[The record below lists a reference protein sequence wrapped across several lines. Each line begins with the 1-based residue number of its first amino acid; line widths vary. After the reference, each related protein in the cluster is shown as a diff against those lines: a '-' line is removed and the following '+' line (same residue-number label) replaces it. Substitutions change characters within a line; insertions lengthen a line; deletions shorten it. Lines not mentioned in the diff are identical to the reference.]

1 MSLSVL
7 RRPAC
12 GRFPPAPCAA
22 GVRHGSGAGGWLCIR
37 HGFIRAATHRQP
49 KALASEAFLRFPGL
63 KPRSFGTA
71 SSRALIQILLKE
83 QSRAYP
89 YTQIHASSPGT
100 EGFVITVSVTRA
112 PAAVPQLKPPPRYD
126 ESVRLLVLASL
137 LIFTAWAGIRW
148 SSAVRP
154 LLQSRLRRID
164 RRFPGRHRASS
175 QRSGTAQSLGPD
187 HRVSGDVPRWRA
199 RKRDGLG

>member
-1 MSLSVL
+1 MKIVRNIDRGSDTHAIIMSLSVL

-22 GVRHGSGAGGWLCIR
+22 GCATWKWSPAAGSVSG

-49 KALASEAFLRFPGL
+49 KALASEAFLRFPGAEAQTFL
-63 KPRSFGTA
+63 RSFGTA

-112 PAAVPQLKPPPRYD
+112 PAAVPQPETP
-126 ESVRLLVLASL
+126 A
-137 LIFTAWAGIRW
+137 AIR
-148 SSAVRP
+148 
-154 LLQSRLRRID
+154 
-164 RRFPGRHRASS
+164 
-175 QRSGTAQSLGPD
+175 
-187 HRVSGDVPRWRA
+187 
-199 RKRDGLG
+199 